1 MPMENGLT
9 SVADFC
15 KELAATQDRQEL
27 GHLIVRGCA
36 AAAAAE
42 TASLYVLDAEHG
54 RYAPLA
60 AHGPSSPQVQTIP
73 ASAEHDQLLP
83 LSHSQGPLAVPS
95 LGPGATLFPSDTTIV
110 LPLLTRGRLLGFC
123 AIGSRSGDTTEPAD
137 QAAILTLLGFC
148 AALALDNALLWHERR
163 QTRLLMR
170 RSDRMRS
177 VETMA
182 AGFAHEIRNP
192 LTSIK
197 TFVTLAPDRHD
208 DAEFMSR
215 FSQVAAEDVARI
227 ERLIGEILDYAR
239 SVEPEFSREDVNDV
253 VASSLHFLDV
263 SAKDRSLQITK
274 QLAEGLPLVTL
285 DRHQIQQVFMNLFIN
300 AVESMA
306 GRTGRLTVA
315 TRQMTKHGTEVWVQ
329 IEITDTGCGIA
340 ADTLEHIFDPFFTT
354 KHESAE
360 REGTGLGLA
369 IAHQIVRDHGGYLD
383 VTSQPGKGSSFFVNL
398 PADPPGRAQAPRIE
412 RRRPTR

>member
-9 SVADFC
+9 AVADFC
-15 KELAATQDRQEL
+15 KALGATQDRQEL
-27 GHLIVRGCA
+27 GHLIVRACA
-36 AAAAAE
+36 AAAAVE
-42 TASLYVLDAEHG
+42 TALLYVLDAEHG
-54 RYAPLA
+54 QYALLA
-60 AHGPSSPQVQTIP
+60 AHGPSSPRGQTIP
-73 ASAEHDQLLP
+73 ASTEHDQLLP
-83 LSHSQGPLAVPS
+83 LNHSQGPLAVSS
-95 LGPGATLFPSDTTIV
+95 LGLGTTLFPSDTTVV

-123 AIGSRSGDTTEPAD
+123 ACGVRDGGTADSSDRTER
-137 QAAILTLLGFC
+137 LTLLGLC
-148 AALALDNALLWHERR
+148 AALALDNVLLWEERR
-163 QTRLLMR
+163 QTRRLMR

-197 TFVTLAPDRHD
+197 TFITLAPDRRD

-227 ERLIGEILDYAR
+227 ERLIDEILDYTR
-239 SVEPEFSREDVNDV
+239 SAEPQFGREDVNKM

-263 SAKDRSLQITK
+263 TAKDRSLQITK
-274 QLAEGLPLVTL
+274 QPAEGLPLVTL

-315 TRQMTKHGTEVWVQ
+315 TRRTTKHGTEAWVQ
-329 IEITDTGCGIA
+329 IEVTDTGCGIA
-340 ADTLEHIFDPFFTT
+340 ADDLEHIFDPFFTT

-369 IAHQIVRDHGGYLD
+369 IAHQIVRDHGGYLE
-383 VTSQPGKGSSFFVNL
+383 VTSRPGQGTSFFVNL
-398 PADPPGRAQAPRIE
+398 PVDPPGGAQAPPIE